1 MTNQNDS
8 VDTDIEFSLSKYFE
22 SLENKIQS
30 ILSRPEK
37 NVLTYDILDTEKS
50 KTNKLLVL
58 KEKQRQMKVGEIWQ
72 EALGRRNR
80 ARQGFGCREIA
91 HRFHV
96 GSGRV
101 SARAI

>member
-50 KTNKLLVL
+50 KTNKLLSL

-72 EALGRRNR
+72 EALG
-80 ARQGFGCREIA
+80 EL
-91 HRFHV
+91 
-96 GSGRV
+96 
-101 SARAI
+101 